1 MMRKPKD
8 EEIQNFLNGIEL
20 VDGEKYNSL
29 IEIRE
34 IVFETYPEAKEKIMY
49 GGIVFFLNNDLFS
62 GIFVNKNHITIEF
75 SNGYLMK
82 DPYNRLEGK
91 GKYRRHLKI
100 IKREDVL
107 SKETAVFVK
116 QAV

>member
-1 MMRKPKD
+1 
-8 EEIQNFLNGIEL
+8 
-20 VDGEKYNSL
+20 
-29 IEIRE
+29 
-34 IVFETYPEAKEKIMY
+34 
-49 GGIVFFLNNDLFS
+49 
-62 GIFVNKNHITIEF
+62 
-75 SNGYLMK
+75 MK